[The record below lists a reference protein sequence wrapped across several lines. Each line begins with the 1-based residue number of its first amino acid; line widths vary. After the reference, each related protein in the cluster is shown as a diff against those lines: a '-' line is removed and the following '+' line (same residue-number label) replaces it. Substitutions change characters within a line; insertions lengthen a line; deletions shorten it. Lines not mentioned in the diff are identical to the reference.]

1 LPGRK
6 GWASLFVEKGYHVY
20 LVDAY
25 AGARSPANNATVYN
39 EDDKLS
45 ARISAAYRDDYLSGT
60 SGNSNIFEGYEGTFN
75 VDFSSSYQVNESLE
89 LTFEGLNLTDDYQDR
104 FVDVFERRRY
114 EYDHTGR
121 VFLIGARLRN

>member
-1 LPGRK
+1 L
-6 GWASLFVEKGYHVY
+6 
-20 LVDAY
+20 
-25 AGARSPANNATVYN
+25 NATLYYD
-39 EDDKLS
+39 DDKLS
-45 ARISAAYRDDYLSGT
+45 SRISAAFRDDYLSCT
-60 SGNSNIFEGYEGTFN
+60 RGNSNILEWYEGTFN

-114 EYDHTGR
+114 EYDHTGS